1 MPDIHNQRP
10 ERFCICCGGFLR
22 GDYLVIAIDALGFVD
37 AHPSRPKDASPE
49 VVSEKRGIISGTI
62 DFDGSY
68 IAYVCWSCRSA
79 FESRTSLRGPEIAPP
94 EKEKVK

>member
-1 MPDIHNQRP
+1 
-10 ERFCICCGGFLR
+10 
-22 GDYLVIAIDALGFVD
+22 
-37 AHPSRPKDASPE
+37 